1 MLCHRLFTRCALSA
15 LVLGTPATA
24 LAAGQARPVEVVAR
38 QRAQVERAE
47 PPQNQQL
54 AAAALMQ
61 DQDARETRE
70 NLEEILKKLPP
81 AVGRVLRTDPSL
93 LGNEPYLS
101 TFPMLAAF
109 IKQHPEVRTS
119 PQFFFERVGYIDFYQ
134 PESRESNAVR
144 IWRDLMQFFAIA
156 GVLLL
161 IATVLIWM
169 IKTIVEY
176 RRWNRVSKVHTEVH
190 NKLLDRFTANEDLL
204 AYMQTPAGRS
214 FLESAPLSLESPR
227 PVGAPLG
234 RILWSVQVG
243 VVLAAAGF
251 GLLYVSNRVVEE
263 VSQPLFAIGV
273 LALAIGAG
281 FVVSAAASFLLSR
294 RLGLFEPQ
302 AAPRERVETSQ

>member
-1 MLCHRLFTRCALSA
+1 MLCHRFLTRCALSA
-15 LVLGTPATA
+15 LVLGTPAGV
-24 LAAGQARPVEVVAR
+24 LASGQARPVEAVAR
-38 QRAQVERAE
+38 QRAQVERPE
-47 PPQNQQL
+47 PTPSQQVAPSTL
-54 AAAALMQ
+54 LQ

-93 LGNEPYLS
+93 LANETYLS
-101 TFPMLAAF
+101 TYPMLAAF

-134 PESRESNAVR
+134 PESAESNSVR
-144 IWRDLMQFFAIA
+144 IWRDLMQFLAISGVFVGIA
-156 GVLLL
+156 GS
-161 IATVLIWM
+161 LIWI

-190 NKLLDRFTANEDLL
+190 NKLLDRFTANDDLL

-227 PVGAPLG
+227 PVGPPLG

-263 VSQPLFAIGV
+263 VSQPLFAFGV

-281 FVVSAAASFLLSR
+281 FAVSAAASFLLSR

-302 AAPRERVETSQ
+302 PAPHERVETSQ